1 MKQIFRNNWFTLLAV
16 LLLASCTVTK
26 PYEQPKMDVPAQFM
40 QQHQTDSASIGD
52 IELKRFFSDPSLQR
66 LLDSGLK
73 YNYDYAVAINRIAI
87 SQRQLWGARALSLPQ
102 VSLGV
107 NAQIN
112 RPSDNS
118 LNGISAKSF
127 LNKMHVETY
136 QTLLTASWEVDVW
149 GKIKA
154 QKEVALNQYL
164 QTVEGA
170 RAVQT
175 ALVASIAQ
183 GYFNLLMYDKQL
195 KIVRRN
201 LVLNDSFVV
210 ATRLL
215 KDAGLSNALAVQQA
229 EAQRQTTAL
238 LIPQIE
244 AAISQQQNALELLT
258 GHFPGGNFIDRAS
271 IDDLIFPQ
279 YVRTGVPVALVS
291 RRPDVRSNEW
301 ALRTATTEI
310 GIAKAN
316 MYPALNITVGG
327 GLEAFKAGDW
337 WNLPGSLFGLA
348 AGSIAQPIF
357 QRRALRTRFETA
369 KLQREEAVLIFKES
383 VLSAVTEVSDAL
395 VEIESL
401 KAQEE
406 IAAAR
411 VRTLQSAIFNAQ
423 QLFKSDM
430 ATYLEVITAQTSAL
444 QAELNLVALQ
454 KDRWSAVVELYR
466 ALGGG
471 WK

>member
-1 MKQIFRNNWFTLLAV
+1 MTQIFRNNWPLLLAV
-16 LLLASCTVTK
+16 LLLVSCTATK
-26 PYEQPKMDVPAQFM
+26 PYQQPELNAPAQFM
-40 QQHQTDSASIGD
+40 QQHQTDSTSIGD
-52 IELKRFFSDPSLQR
+52 MELKQFFRDPALQR
-66 LLDSGLK
+66 LLDSGIR
-73 YNYDYAVAINRIAI
+73 YNYDYAIAINRIAI

-102 VSLGV
+102 VNLGV

-127 LNKMHVETY
+127 LNKVHVETY

-149 GKIKA
+149 GRIKA

-175 ALVASIAQ
+175 GLVASIAQ

-195 KIVRRN
+195 NIVKRN
-201 LVLNDSFVV
+201 LALNDSFVV

-215 KDAGLSNALAVQQA
+215 KDAGLANALAVQQA

-244 AAISQQQNALELLT
+244 MAISQQQNALELLT
-258 GHFPGGNFIDRAS
+258 GHFPGGNFITRGS
-271 IDDLIFPQ
+271 IDELLFPE
-279 YVRTGVPVALVS
+279 YISTGVPVALVS

-310 GIAKAN
+310 GIAQKN

-327 GLEAFKAGDW
+327 GLEAFKAGNW

-357 QRRALRTRFETA
+357 QRRALRTRYETA
-369 KLQREEAVLIFKES
+369 KLQREEAVLQFKES
-383 VLSAVTEVSDAL
+383 VLRAVTEVSDAL

-401 KAQEE
+401 KAQEQ

-411 VRTLQSAIFNAQ
+411 VKTLQSAIFNAQ

-430 ATYLEVITAQTSAL
+430 ATYLEVITAQTNAL
-444 QAELNLVALQ
+444 QAELNLVTLQ
-454 KDRWSAVVELYR
+454 KDRWSAVIELYR

>member
-1 MKQIFRNNWFTLLAV
+1 MRQLSKNNWLLLPAV
-16 LLLASCTVTK
+16 LLLAACTVTK
-26 PYEQPKMDVPAQFM
+26 PYQQPKLDVPAQFM
-40 QQHQTDSASIGD
+40 QQHQADSTSVGD
-52 IELKRFFSDPSLQR
+52 LQLKQFFSDPSLQR
-66 LLDSGLK
+66 LLDSGVR
-73 YNYDYAVAINRIAI
+73 YNYDYAIAINRIAI
-87 SQRQLWGARALSLPQ
+87 AQRQLWGARALSLPQ

-107 NAQIN
+107 TAQIN

-127 LNKMHVETY
+127 LNKVHVETY
-136 QTLLTASWEVDVW
+136 QTLLSASWEVDVW
-149 GKIKA
+149 GRIKA

-201 LVLNDSFVV
+201 LALNDSFVV

-238 LIPQIE
+238 LVPQIE
-244 AAISQQQNALELLT
+244 LAISQQQNALELLT
-258 GHFPGGNFIDRAS
+258 GHFPGGAFIERTA
-271 IDDLIFPQ
+271 IDELLLPEQINA
-279 YVRTGVPVALVS
+279 GVPVSLVS
-291 RRPDVRSNEW
+291 RRPDVRANEW

-310 GIAKAN
+310 GIAQAN

-327 GLEAFKAGDW
+327 GLEAFKAGNW
-337 WNLPGSLFGLA
+337 WNLPNSLFGLA

-357 QRRALRTRFETA
+357 QRRALRTRLETA
-369 KLQREEAVLIFKES
+369 KLQREEAVLRFKES
-383 VLSAVTEVSDAL
+383 VLRAATEVSDAL

-401 KAQEE
+401 KAQEQ
-406 IAAAR
+406 IAAER

-430 ATYLEVITAQTSAL
+430 ASYLEVITAQTNAL
-444 QAELNLVALQ
+444 QAELNLVSLQ
-454 KDRWSAVVELYR
+454 KERWSAVIELYR